1 MANKEINDLTADT
14 TPSDTDE
21 IEIQATGGGASA
33 KSTLANVMK
42 LASGKQT
49 MWVPASEMRPTVSN
63 GCAALAD
70 AETTAGRPDMTVLD
84 FDASADEFA
93 QFQVA
98 FPNKWD
104 LGTVTYRGVWTSAG
118 AVSTGIA
125 MTLQGVAV
133 TDGDTIDVA
142 YGAIVVVTDD
152 AKGTAEDLYVTAE
165 SSAVTIAGTPADDDA
180 VFFRVGRD
188 VSDAN
193 DDMTQDMRLIGI
205 KLFYTTND
213 RDDD

>member
-1 MANKEINDLTADT
+1 MAEINDLPGNTA
-14 TPSDTDE
+14 PGDTDE
-21 IEIQATGGGASA
+21 IEIQATSGGASGKA
-33 KSTLANVMK
+33 TLANVMK

-49 MWVPASEMRPTVSN
+49 LWVPVSEMRPTVSN
-63 GCAALAD
+63 GCAVLTD
-70 AETTAGRPDMTVLD
+70 AETTSGRPDMTVLD
-84 FDASADEFA
+84 FDNGSDEFA

-104 LGTVTYRGVWTSAG
+104 LGTVTFRGFWTSAG

-125 MTLQGVAV
+125 MNLQGVAV
-133 TDGDTIDVA
+133 SDGGTIDVA
-142 YGAIVVVTDD
+142 YGTAVVVTDD
-152 AKGTAEDLYVTAE
+152 AQGTAEDLYVTGE
-165 SSAVTIAGTPADDDA
+165 SGAVTIAGTPADEDV

-188 VSDAN
+188 VSDGN

-205 KLFYTTND
+205 KLLYTTND

>member
-1 MANKEINDLTADT
+1 MAQINDLPLK
-14 TPSDTDE
+14 TPVDTDE
-21 IEIQATGGGASA
+21 FEGQATDGGASFKNTFA
-33 KSTLANVMK
+33 ALMK

-49 MWVPASEMRPTVSN
+49 KWVPVTKMRPTVSN
-63 GCAALAD
+63 GCAALTD
-70 AETTAGRPDMTVLD
+70 AETTSGRPDMQVLD
-84 FDASADEFA
+84 FDASSDEFA

-104 LGTVTYRGVWTSAG
+104 LGTVTFQGFWTSAG

-125 MTLQGVAV
+125 MSLQGVAV
-133 TDGDTIDVA
+133 SDGGTIDVA
-142 YGAIVVVTDD
+142 YGTAIVVTDD
-152 AKGTAEDLYVTAE
+152 AQGTAEDLYVTAE
-165 SSAVTIAGTPADDDA
+165 SGAVTIAGTPADDDM

-188 VSDAN
+188 VSDGN